1 MTSRSSSERSEAP
14 GLHLLARQRHKAPGN
29 GRLRGA
35 VATRFRQVALGQ
47 TDRAVVLAGRHVQD
61 HQVERPLEQQVAVA
75 QHLPALQTH
84 LLASMVA
91 NPWPLHFHAAAVV
104 ADLALRM
111 APAITP
117 TVPMATMSGPA
128 HGRGVLLHHLGQ
140 GLDPGQE
147 TEPIHAETD
156 CVHRVCQR
164 RHRKRG
170 GKGFRATGTDR
181 SKPGKLGPGHL
192 LECLPDRAKLGRLNL
207 QRRFP
212 GLQLPHGPA
221 QTAVVLAQRL
231 DRRLLAPRS
240 PQRRAQ
246 LSSLV
251 GRQLRQRRPG
261 RPKLGE
267 PGLQLLLTG
276 FGHLQGMAQPETL
289 VGQRPGAGLGVAQYP
304 HLPVEPKGLAGQL
317 LRGLPD
323 ALRPLLL
330 LVEARVQPGVLL
342 VPPDHLLVEP
352 AEFRAKRPDGLL
364 LVRGRLQDGAPPG
377 RSGPRPGRA
386 LTGLRCRQG
395 LAQPGVLLAQRPGR
409 IEGRRDAGFRK
420 ERLQARHF
428 RLQGR
433 HVPCRAAGFLRLFD
447 GLTQP
452 TPAGLE
458 PRLPRT
464 AIAAGGHFRPAQL
477 FRARF
482 GRVRPRPFPLTL

>member
-1 MTSRSSSERSEAP
+1 MLFGALIEP
-14 GLHLLARQRHKAPGN
+14 GPLGAAVAGRAALLAALVFRA
-29 GRLRGA
+29 RL
-35 VATRFRQVALGQ
+35 VLLLAL
-47 TDRAVVLAGRHVQD
+47 AA
-61 HQVERPLEQQVAVA
+61 VERPRQHRPGRTKPLKLDFQRLDPVPRRLRALA
-75 QHLPALQTH
+75 QA
-84 LLASMVA
+84 
-91 NPWPLHFHAAAVV
+91 
-104 ADLALRM
+104 
-111 APAITP
+111 
-117 TVPMATMSGPA
+117 
-128 HGRGVLLHHLGQ
+128 GVL
-140 GLDPGQE
+140 PG
-147 TEPIHAETD
+147 
-156 CVHRVCQR
+156 
-164 RHRKRG
+164 
-170 GKGFRATGTDR
+170 
-181 SKPGKLGPGHL
+181 
-192 LECLPDRAKLGRLNL
+192 
-207 QRRFP
+207 
-212 GLQLPHGPA
+212 
-221 QTAVVLAQRL
+221 QRL
-231 DRRLLAPRS
+231 DRSLLAPRS

-267 PGLQLLLTG
+267 PGLQLLLPG
-276 FGHLQGMAQPETL
+276 LEHLQGMAQPEDL
-289 VGQRPGAGLGVAQYP
+289 VGQRPGPGLGVAQYP

-428 RLQGR
+428 RRQGLCCKPD
-433 HVPCRAAGFLRLFD
+433 VGVSQF
-447 GLTQP
+447 
-452 TPAGLE
+452 
-458 PRLPRT
+458 RT
-464 AIAAGGHFRPAQL
+464 TTVLSSCFCVGQTVL
-477 FRARF
+477 
-482 GRVRPRPFPLTL
+482 